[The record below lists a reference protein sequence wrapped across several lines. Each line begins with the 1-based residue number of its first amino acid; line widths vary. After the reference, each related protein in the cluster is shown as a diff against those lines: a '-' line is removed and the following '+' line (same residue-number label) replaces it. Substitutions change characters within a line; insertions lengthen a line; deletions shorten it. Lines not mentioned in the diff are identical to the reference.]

1 MNIFK
6 KYLVA
11 SFLVLC
17 LFSLVLINISA
28 KTVVLKFSDINML
41 KSPAGVFCEKFAEL
55 TEEKT
60 EGRVKIETYY
70 GGTLT
75 GNDIEGTQTGI
86 ADFSQ
91 HDVSEITDLCL
102 LLSILEAPYLYDNDE
117 QLYKITAPDSPIL
130 KKINSILEGSGVRLL
145 TTYSWGNQ
153 NILTTKTPVYDE
165 TDLKGLKIR
174 VLPSKIFMATVKAMG
189 AIPTPMSWGEVIT
202 SLATGVIDGTG
213 MPFAYI
219 VPAGLDEVQK
229 YAIMTKHTPT
239 LSGVFMN
246 EKAWESLSKNDQRAL
261 EEAGNEARYCV
272 TDYIRK
278 NCDVYREQI
287 LAKGVTII
295 DEDELNFDT
304 VKIRETVFEEFR
316 DDWGEVYT
324 QILDILGK

>member
-6 KYLVA
+6 KYLVV

-17 LFSLVLINISA
+17 LFSLALINISA
-28 KTVVLKFSDINML
+28 KTVVLKYSDVNML
-41 KSPAGVFCEKFAEL
+41 DSPAGVFCENFAKL
-55 TEEKT
+55 TEQKT
-60 EGRVKIETYY
+60 EGRVKIKTYY

-91 HDVSEITDLCL
+91 HDVSEITDLCP
-102 LLSILEAPYLYDNDE
+102 LLSILEAPYLYDSDE

-130 KKINSILEGSGVRLL
+130 KKINSILKGSGVRLL

-153 NILTTKTPVYDE
+153 NILTTKTPVYDK

-174 VLPSKIFMATVKAMG
+174 VLPSKIFMATVEAMG

-213 MPFAYI
+213 MPFAFI
-219 VPAGLDEVQK
+219 VPAGLDEIEK
-229 YAIMTKHTPT
+229 YTIMTKHSPT

-246 EKAWESLSKNDQRAL
+246 EKTWESLSKDDQKAL
-261 EEAGNEARYCV
+261 EEAGSEARDYV
-272 TDYIRK
+272 TEHIRK
-278 NCDVYREQI
+278 NNEGYREQM

-295 DEDELNFDT
+295 DENELNFDT
-304 VKIRETVFEEFR
+304 AKIRETVFDKFK
-316 DDWGEVYT
+316 DDWGEVYN